1 VKHESDGLLHLAREI
16 VVEIGEMPGLINAR
30 FVEDLDRFQQT
41 SRRCPAPARI
51 SGPMNVDELTAKA
64 KVLLEALPY
73 IQDFRGTTFVVKYGG
88 SFMDEQDPE
97 PRLRVARDIAFLAAV
112 GIHVVLIHGGGKAI
126 SRAMEEAGLKANFV
140 NGLRVTDEAT
150 IAIVKKTLDEIVN
163 KQVCEDIAAAGGPA
177 KGMPG
182 DTVLVC
188 EKLTKDEAGNTVDLG
203 FVGEVTEV
211 KVKLIRKEIADG
223 FVPVISPVAEDHE
236 GHPYNVNADVVAG
249 RVASALRARRLVY
262 MSDVP
267 GLLASPPDPESL
279 ISTLKISQVDELRKK
294 GVIDKGMRPK
304 VGSAVRALEEGV
316 QRVHFIDGRLP
327 HSLLLEVFT
336 DKGIG
341 TEIVHG

>member
-1 VKHESDGLLHLAREI
+1 
-16 VVEIGEMPGLINAR
+16 
-30 FVEDLDRFQQT
+30 
-41 SRRCPAPARI
+41 
-51 SGPMNVDELTAKA
+51 MNVPEVNVSEVTAKA

-73 IQDFRGTTFVVKYGG
+73 IQDFRGSTFVVKYGG
-88 SFMDEQDPE
+88 SFMDDPDSAT
-97 PRLRVARDIAFLAAV
+97 RTRVAFDIAFLAAV
-112 GIHVVLIHGGGKAI
+112 GINVVVVHGGGKAI
-126 SRAMEEAGLKANFV
+126 TRAMENSGLVANFV

-150 IAIVKKTLDEIVN
+150 IGVVKKTLDEIVN
-163 KQVCEDIAAAGGPA
+163 KDVCEAISSA
-177 KGMPG
+177 KAKPKGLPG

-188 EKLTKDEAGNTVDLG
+188 QKLTTDDDGNPIDLG

-211 KVKLIRKEIADG
+211 KVKLIKKEIAEG
-223 FVPVISPVAEDHE
+223 FVPVISPVAEGYDSK
-236 GHPYNVNADVVAG
+236 PYNVNADLVAG

-267 GLLASPPDPESL
+267 GLLSAPPDPASL
-279 ISTLKISQVDELRKK
+279 ISTLKIAQVDELKKK

-304 VGSAVRALEEGV
+304 VASAIRALQEGV

-327 HSLLLEVFT
+327 HSLLLEIFT